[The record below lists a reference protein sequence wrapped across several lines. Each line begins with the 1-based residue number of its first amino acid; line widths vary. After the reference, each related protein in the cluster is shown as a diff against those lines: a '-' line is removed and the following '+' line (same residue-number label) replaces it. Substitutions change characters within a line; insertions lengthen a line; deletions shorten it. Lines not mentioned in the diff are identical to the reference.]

1 MEAGKRG
8 TKEGAAEASK
18 ALVRFGDELLPL
30 AMGAEV
36 VVGNGEGGWS
46 GREGSPQ
53 ESHPGFSRCMAG
65 LPQVARKAAA
75 DDVIPFMSTPSAL
88 GKDVVE
94 GDVLG
99 FTSTVLTG
107 EFVAIEHLEAR
118 EALLQAR
125 ALHELGEAD
134 YRRNGDRGAY
144 GVQLTAAV
152 LDYFCFAVEDQY
164 HGPANPAYVEWFK
177 VLVQDQHRDIGQ
189 IH

>member
-1 MEAGKRG
+1 
-8 TKEGAAEASK
+8 
-18 ALVRFGDELLPL
+18 V
-30 AMGAEV
+30 
-36 VVGNGEGGWS
+36 
-46 GREGSPQ
+46 
-53 ESHPGFSRCMAG
+53 AG
-65 LPQVARKAAA
+65 LPQVARKAAT

-99 FTSTVLTG
+99 FTSAVLTG
-107 EFVAIEHLEAR
+107 VFVAIEYLEAR

-134 YRRNGDRGAY
+134 YRRNGDRGGY
-144 GVQLTAAV
+144 GVQLAAAV

-164 HGPANPAYVEWFK
+164 HGSANPAYVEWFE

-189 IH
+189 IYWYHSSFRMLFRPIRGEAALARQPYPRLRTEAFRD